1 VTVHAGR
8 LLSVTLSMALA
19 AGALV
24 ATEDE
29 FLSWPPERCE
39 QLGRSMYARG
49 RVGRWLDTRLL
60 KTERSHNYKLAAT
73 WLTPEVIRATA
84 RLLQI
89 NGRLNDAEA
98 RQLVEEAD
106 TAGDTVVLVEID
118 PREGSGVIPL
128 DWSAFLEFVGPGVP
142 ASAPIRGTIKPELR
156 HVRALTGVLRRNY
169 DYDRFWVVFPL
180 AGADGSAIPASATE
194 ARLSVRIYDR
204 EGRVDWPI
212 PPSVRQRAN
221 QLSDP

>member
-1 VTVHAGR
+1 MTAHTRR
-8 LLSVTLSMALA
+8 LLSIIFSTALA
-19 AGALV
+19 AGAAL
-24 ATEDE
+24 AAADE
-29 FLSWPPERCE
+29 FLSWSPERCE
-39 QLGRSMYARG
+39 QVGRAMYARG

-73 WLTPEVIRATA
+73 WLTPDVIRATA

-89 NGRLNDAEA
+89 SGRLSDAET
-98 RQLVEEAD
+98 RELVEEAE

-128 DWSAFLEFVGPGVP
+128 DWSAFLEFVGPGAP
-142 ASAPIRGTIKPELR
+142 TSAALRGTIRPELR
-156 HVRALTGVLRRNY
+156 HAKALTGVLRRNY

-180 AGADGSAIPASATE
+180 AEGDGSAIPASATE

-204 EGRVDWPI
+204 EGTVNWPI
-212 PPSVRQRAN
+212 PSSVRQRAN
-221 QLSDP
+221 QLARP